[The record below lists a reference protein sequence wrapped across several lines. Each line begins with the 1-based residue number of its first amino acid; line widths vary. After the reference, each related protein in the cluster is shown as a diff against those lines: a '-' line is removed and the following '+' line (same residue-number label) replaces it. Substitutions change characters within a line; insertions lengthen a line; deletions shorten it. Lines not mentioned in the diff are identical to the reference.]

1 MRKQLNVDA
10 AIERGLAFLAKKQE
24 ADGSFVSFSSAS
36 MYPFRRVRSW
46 QTVFVPALM
55 LISLASLEGAKA
67 LDIREKLTKFL
78 LDQKHS
84 NWSFNYWAR
93 NAPEYT
99 GQPYPNDL
107 DDTFCALAGLYL
119 HDPSLVNSSALAK
132 IVKLLLATEVA
143 VGGPYRTWLV
153 PDDSQTIWLDVDIAV
168 NSNIAY
174 FLSLASNRLPRLD
187 NLIGRAIADDSF
199 SSPYYPSEYAFL
211 YYFGRAYEGPHKHQ
225 LLRKTRR
232 AHKIAQ
238 TDLDRALCLSVRLW
252 LGETQDLSGVVGE
265 LLGGQR
271 RDGSWAAAVFYA
283 DPVENGKLYYNGAPA
298 LTTAFVLEALQ
309 MYKQAGETMLSK
321 PSKDTSNDQKLRK
334 AVMKLAEKQCRDLD
348 RGLQST
354 VLLEL
359 NKIAM
364 GSNGKEIISLG
375 ARFSKSLAEPP
386 TGASAS
392 FIKTLGLANLY
403 GWLAYTIYD
412 DFLDEAGKPEL
423 ISVANA
429 ALRRSLDN
437 FSNALP
443 ADQKFGTFVRRAF
456 DTIDSANAWELANC
470 RFKVSN
476 SWLAIGKIPD
486 YGDLSKLA
494 ERSIGHALSPMAVM
508 AVAGK
513 GPNTAAAQNLLT
525 AFRHYLIVRQLN
537 DDAHDWPE
545 DLQNGHITPVVAR
558 LLAELKLKTGDYK
571 LTDLLA
577 KARPQFWDSTLPA
590 ICRLQRRH
598 IQLSRQAL
606 RGCALLQPKNTMT
619 DLLDSLEVSI
629 QDTLRQQS
637 QAKDFLMQY
646 KSHNKKGAKA

>member
-1 MRKQLNVDA
+1 MRKYLDVDA
-10 AIERGLAFLAKKQE
+10 AIERGLAFLAKEQE
-24 ADGSFVSFSSAS
+24 TDGSFISFSSAS
-36 MYPFRRVRSW
+36 VYPFRRVRSW

-55 LISLASLEGAKA
+55 LISLASLDGPEA
-67 LDIREKLTKFL
+67 LDIRKKLAKFL

-93 NAPEYT
+93 SAPEYAN
-99 GQPYPNDL
+99 QPYPNDL

-119 HDPSLVNSSALAK
+119 HDPSLVNSPALAK
-132 IVKLLLATEVA
+132 IVKLLLATETA

-153 PDDSQTIWLDVDIAV
+153 SADSQTVWLDVDIAV

-187 NLIGRAIADDSF
+187 SLIGQAIADDSF

-238 TDLDRALCLSVRLW
+238 TDLDRALCLSVRLR
-252 LGETQDLSGVVGE
+252 LGETQNLSGVTSE

-271 RDGSWAAAVFYA
+271 RDGSWPAAVFYA
-283 DPVENGKLYYNGAPA
+283 DPVKNGKLYYNGASA

-309 MYKQAGETMLSK
+309 MYKQAGRAMLSK
-321 PSKDTSNDQKLRK
+321 AASDTGDNQKLRK

-348 RGLQST
+348 KNLRNT
-354 VLLEL
+354 VIREL
-359 NKIAM
+359 NTIAM
-364 GSNGKEIISLG
+364 GSNGMEIISLG
-375 ARFSKSLAEPP
+375 ARFSESLVAPP
-386 TGASAS
+386 KSAS
-392 FIKTLGLANLY
+392 PDFIKTLGLANLY

-429 ALRRSLDN
+429 AVRRSLDN
-437 FSNALP
+437 FSHALP
-443 ADQKFGTFVRRAF
+443 ANQKFGTFVRQSF

-476 SWLAIGKIPD
+476 SRLATGKIPN

-545 DLQNGHITPVVAR
+545 DLQNGHITPVVAW
-558 LLAELKLKTGDYK
+558 LLAELKLKPGDYK
-571 LTDLLA
+571 LADLLT
-577 KARPQFWDSTLPA
+577 KARPQFWSSTLLE

-598 IQLSRQAL
+598 IRLSRQAL
-606 RGCALLQPKNTMT
+606 KRCALLQPRNTIT
-619 DLLDSLEVSI
+619 DLLDNLEASI
-629 QDTLRQQS
+629 KDTLHQQS
-637 QAKDFLMQY
+637 QAKDFLKQY
-646 KSHNKKGAKA
+646 KSYNKIGAKA